1 LTAKRR
7 STLEPSRT
15 AGSQTKINMTSHL
28 RRELYPIGSI
38 NFQEA
43 TVNTLALVY
52 LYVRNYFSSE
62 EGQGMAEYGLILAL
76 VAVAA
81 IAALTAMGG
90 GLGGIF
96 DNISGELGGAVPAA
110 PAE

>member
-1 LTAKRR
+1 VERL
-7 STLEPSRT
+7 LHY
-15 AGSQTKINMTSHL
+15 QL
-28 RRELYPIGSI
+28 I

-52 LYVRNYFSSE
+52 LYVRNAFSSE

-90 GLGGIF
+90 GLDTIMTGI
-96 DNISGELGGAVPAA
+96 SETLGDAVP
-110 PAE
+110 